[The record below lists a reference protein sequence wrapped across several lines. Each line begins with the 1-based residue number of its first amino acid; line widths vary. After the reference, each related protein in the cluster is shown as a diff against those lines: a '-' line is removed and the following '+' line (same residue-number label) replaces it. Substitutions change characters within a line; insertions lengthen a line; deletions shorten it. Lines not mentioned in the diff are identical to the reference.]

1 MKMQKFFAVV
11 IFTYPLCLCLEQ
23 RIVRPGSRAH
33 SSARPCPIEALS
45 DARTARVRQTEEPE
59 FPANVAYLRL
69 AIGATLGRG
78 RTAVWP
84 ATAALDFLGA
94 AEEKNFIAIC
104 GRRRIER
111 KKEGEWESWR
121 IFGAKKPP
129 TYVGRMTVAC

>member
-1 MKMQKFFAVV
+1 M
-11 IFTYPLCLCLEQ
+11 PEW
-23 RIVRPGSRAH
+23 
-33 SSARPCPIEALS
+33 
-45 DARTARVRQTEEPE
+45 TARVRQTEEPE

-94 AEEKNFIAIC
+94 AEEKKFIAIC

-111 KKEGEWESWR
+111 R
-121 IFGAKKPP
+121 R
-129 TYVGRMTVAC
+129 VGKLENLRC